1 MRYAGDTPVYVG
13 TGNVFEDLGLD
24 DADELTIKGQ
34 LTFIIRG
41 IIKRRRLTQVQAAAI
56 LGIDQPR
63 VSDLMRYH
71 TDGFSLERL
80 LHFIRALGVDV
91 KITLKD
97 AAEQPREP
105 GALGRLEVVAAG

>member
-1 MRYAGDTPVYVG
+1 MKDVGDIPVYEG
-13 TGNVFEDLGLD
+13 SGNVFEDLGFE
-24 DADELTIKGQ
+24 DAEELTIKGQ
-34 LTFIIRG
+34 LVFIIRG

-63 VSDLMRYH
+63 VSDVMRYR

-91 KITLKD
+91 EITLKEVD
-97 AAEQPREP
+97 EQRRDP
-105 GALGRLEVVAAG
+105 GSLGRLEVVAAG